1 MPTIKEI
8 NDSLKLYKAKLFT
21 KKVWF
26 NKGISFVISLLIVL
40 SLSLPMYFW
49 AINTKTPIYDSWFIR
64 INITLNSGVSFG
76 ILKGKTLAI
85 IFIQLFS
92 LIMLLI
98 AFFLVLKWYYSFCI
112 LISLH
117 GAVFNFLDRLI
128 DANVPSLGIPKQ
140 NSVLDYFQFNMFGTQ
155 SAIFNFP
162 DIFILMGIIS
172 ISLIFLI
179 ESFKGKENIKHDI

>member
-1 MPTIKEI
+1 MLTINETKE
-8 NDSLKLYKAKLFT
+8 SLKLYKTKLFT

-26 NKGISFVISLLIVL
+26 NKGISYVISSLIVL

-49 AINTKTPIYDSWFIR
+49 AMNAKTPIYDSWFIR

-76 ILKGKTLAI
+76 ILKGEIVAI
-85 IFIQLFS
+85 ILIQLFS
-92 LIMLLI
+92 IFLLFI

-117 GAVFNFLDRLI
+117 GATFNFLDRLI
-128 DANVPSLGIPKQ
+128 DTNVPSLGMVKQ

-162 DIFILMGIIS
+162 DIFILLGIIS

-179 ESFKGKENIKHDI
+179 ESFKRKENIKQDI